1 MLAAEVL
8 WGSPSSVSHA
18 VVRFSMAWA
27 GPVSWVV
34 LDEHLWRCWQFQ
46 TYADVHA
53 DALEGLSGL
62 GLRFDPGVGIG
73 VAEAEAVTEDAVE
86 VDVAAEVEIE

>member
-1 MLAAEVL
+1 
-8 WGSPSSVSHA
+8 
-18 VVRFSMAWA
+18 MAWA

-34 LDEHLWRCWQFQ
+34 LDEHLWRCWHFQ

-53 DALEGLSGL
+53 DALEGLSGP

-86 VDVAAEVEIE
+86 VGVAAEAEIE